1 MTTARTAGA
10 PESGGGHSWF
20 HRIRP
25 FRSWTL
31 RSRVVLVVVAMLAV
45 LGAVIGTVSVLSL
58 QSYLMTRLDAQLSSA
73 LERGQ
78 HAADRINGTGPTSVD
93 TAGVVQAP
101 GQPTGTLGAVR
112 SASGGLL
119 FPPVILADRPTDS
132 APNQP
137 LAPKP
142 VTINGLALL
151 TIPSDSRPHT
161 VDLGSALGSYR
172 IAAAQLENGDSVI
185 IGLPLSDVNA
195 TVAQLTLVIV
205 LVTLAG
211 LIFAF
216 LLASFIVRLAM
227 KPLERVTGTAEQ
239 VASMPL
245 DRGDVALSVRV
256 PEADTDPHTEVG
268 KVGSALNRM
277 LGHVASA
284 LTARQAS
291 EQKVRQFVAD
301 ASHELRTPLASIRGY
316 AELTRRAPHELPA
329 DVTRSL
335 GRIESEATRMTSLVE
350 DLLLLA
356 RLDEGRELDQDPV
369 DLSLLLIDALSD
381 AHAAGPD
388 HRWRILV
395 PEEPVEVVG
404 DAPRLH
410 QVVTNLLAN
419 ARVHTPEGTVVTA
432 ALAVDREAGRAIVTV
447 EDNGPGIPEELQS
460 TLFERFARGDTSR
473 NRATGSTGLGLAI
486 VQAVVE
492 AHGGDVSVRSEPG
505 DTVFTVS
512 LPLVEGDDASAEPEA
527 MLEPDEVEADE
538 VESAEAE
545 ADAVEAGAVEADAVE
560 ADEVESAP
568 GTERP

>member
-1 MTTARTAGA
+1 MTAARTAGA
-10 PESGGGHSWF
+10 PAPHGGTSWTQ
-20 HRIRP
+20 RIRP

-31 RSRVVLVVVAMLAV
+31 RSRVVLAVVAMLAV
-45 LGAVIGTVSVLSL
+45 LGAVIGTVSVLAL
-58 QSYLMTRLDAQLSSA
+58 QSYLVGRLDAQLTSS
-73 LERGQ
+73 LNRGQ
-78 HAADRINGTGPTSVD
+78 QRANSLFGEGPTTPQV
-93 TAGVVQAP
+93 TQVVAAP
-101 GQPTGTLGAVR
+101 GQQTETFGVVR
-112 SASGGLL
+112 NGQNLL
-119 FPPVILADRPTDS
+119 YPVILADRPPQGSPDQS
-132 APNQP
+132 A
-137 LAPKP
+137 APQT
-142 VTINGLALL
+142 VDIDRQALL
-151 TIPSDSRPHT
+151 KLPADGTPRTITLGPT
-161 VDLGSALGSYR
+161 VGDYR
-172 IAAAQLENGDSVI
+172 VAAVPLDNGDSVI
-185 IGLPLSDVNA
+185 IGLPLTSVNA

-216 LLASFIVRLAM
+216 LLASSIVRLAM

-239 VASMPL
+239 VANMPL

-256 PEADTDPHTEVG
+256 PDEDTDPHTEVG

-316 AELTRRAPHELPA
+316 AELTRRAPHELPP

-356 RLDEGRELDQDPV
+356 RLDEGRELDRDPV

-388 HRWRILV
+388 HRWRIVV
-395 PEEPVEVVG
+395 PEAPVEVVG

-410 QVVTNLLAN
+410 QVVMNLLAN
-419 ARVHTPEGTVVTA
+419 ARVHTPEGTVVTV
-432 ALAVDREAGRAIVTV
+432 ALDVDADAGRAIVTV
-447 EDNGPGIPEELQS
+447 EDDGPGIPEELQS
-460 TLFERFARGDTSR
+460 TLFERFARGDSSR

-505 DTVFTVS
+505 ATAFTVS
-512 LPLVEGDDASAEPEA
+512 LPLVEGAGHATAPEP
-527 MLEPDEVEADE
+527 MLEPEEIDTDDADTAPHEAKATEVADT
-538 VESAEAE
+538 SDAADTAETGRE
-545 ADAVEAGAVEADAVE
+545 
-560 ADEVESAP
+560 
-568 GTERP
+568 

>member
-1 MTTARTAGA
+1 MTTARATGTPTDTPADAQTGTPTDA
-10 PESGGGHSWF
+10 RGMRGLVA
-20 HRIRP
+20 RIRP
-25 FRSWTL
+25 FRSWTI

-45 LGAVIGTVSVLSL
+45 LGAVIGTVSVVAL
-58 QSYLMTRLDAQLSSA
+58 QGYLISRLDGQLTSA
-73 LERGQ
+73 LVRGQ
-78 HAADRINGTGPTSVD
+78 HAADRINAGGPTSPQA
-93 TAGVVQAP
+93 AGVVQTP

-119 FPPVILADRPTDS
+119 FPPVVLADQPTTT
-132 APNQP
+132 NQP
-137 LAPKP
+137 LEPKQ

-151 TIPSDSRPHT
+151 TVPSDEKPHT
-161 VDLGSALGSYR
+161 VDLGDALGSYR
-172 IAAAQLENGDSVI
+172 IAAARLDNGDSVI

-195 TVAQLTLVIV
+195 TVSQLTLVIV

-216 LLASFIVRLAM
+216 LIASFVVRLAM
-227 KPLERVTGTAEQ
+227 RPLARVAGTAQQ
-239 VASMPL
+239 VAEMPL

-268 KVGSALNRM
+268 TVGAALNRM

-316 AELTRRAPHELPA
+316 AELTRRSPHELPT

-356 RLDEGRELDQDPV
+356 RLDEGRELDRDPV
-369 DLSLLLIDALSD
+369 DLSMLLIDALSD

-388 HRWRILV
+388 HTWSIVL
-395 PEEPVEVVG
+395 PEEPVEVIG
-404 DAPRLH
+404 DQPRLH

-419 ARVHTPEGTVVTA
+419 ARVHTPDGTKVVA
-432 ALAVDREAGRAIVTV
+432 ELAVDAEKNRAVISVK
-447 EDNGPGIPEELQS
+447 DNGPGIPDEVRS
-460 TLFERFARGDTSR
+460 TLFERFARGDSSR

-486 VQAVVE
+486 VSAVVE
-492 AHGGDVSVRSEPG
+492 AHGGELTVESEPG
-505 DTVFTVS
+505 ETVFSVS
-512 LPLVEGDDASAEPEA
+512 LPLAAASLPPGDRS
-527 MLEPDEVEADE
+527 DEVQE
-538 VESAEAE
+538 
-545 ADAVEAGAVEADAVE
+545 
-560 ADEVESAP
+560 
-568 GTERP
+568 

>member
-1 MTTARTAGA
+1 MTTARATGTPTDTPAGTR
-10 PESGGGHSWF
+10 GMRGLVK
-20 HRIRP
+20 RIRP

-45 LGAVIGTVSVLSL
+45 LGAVIGTVSVVAL
-58 QSYLMTRLDAQLSSA
+58 QGYLISRLDGQLTSA
-73 LERGQ
+73 LVRGQ
-78 HAADRINGTGPTSVD
+78 HAADRINAGGPTSPQA
-93 TAGVVQAP
+93 AGVVQTP

-119 FPPVILADRPTDS
+119 FPPVVLADQPTTT
-132 APNQP
+132 NQP
-137 LAPKP
+137 LEPKQ

-151 TIPSDSRPHT
+151 TVPSDEKPHT
-161 VDLGSALGSYR
+161 VDLGEALGSYR
-172 IAAAQLENGDSVI
+172 IAAARLDNGDSVI

-195 TVAQLTLVIV
+195 TVSQLTLVIV

-216 LLASFIVRLAM
+216 LIASFVVRLAM
-227 KPLERVTGTAEQ
+227 RPLARVAGTAQQ
-239 VASMPL
+239 VAEMPL

-268 KVGSALNRM
+268 TVGAALNRM

-316 AELTRRAPHELPA
+316 AELTRRSPHELPT

-356 RLDEGRELDQDPV
+356 RLDEGRELDRDPV
-369 DLSLLLIDALSD
+369 DLSMLLIDALSD

-388 HRWRILV
+388 HSWSIVL
-395 PEEPVEVVG
+395 PEEPVEVIG
-404 DAPRLH
+404 DQPRLH

-419 ARVHTPEGTVVTA
+419 ARVHTPEGTKVVA
-432 ALAVDREAGRAIVTV
+432 ELAVDAENHRAVISVK
-447 EDNGPGIPEELQS
+447 DNGPGIPDEVRS
-460 TLFERFARGDTSR
+460 TLFERFARGDSSR

-486 VQAVVE
+486 VSAVVE
-492 AHGGDVSVRSEPG
+492 AHGGELTVESEPG
-505 DTVFTVS
+505 ETVFAVS
-512 LPLVEGDDASAEPEA
+512 LPLEDREG
-527 MLEPDEVEADE
+527 
-538 VESAEAE
+538 EAE
-545 ADAVEAGAVEADAVE
+545 E
-560 ADEVESAP
+560 
-568 GTERP
+568 

>member
-1 MTTARTAGA
+1 M
-10 PESGGGHSWF
+10 
-20 HRIRP
+20 RP

-45 LGAVIGTVSVLSL
+45 LGAVIGTVSVFAL
-58 QSYLMTRLDAQLSSA
+58 QNYLMQRLDGQLTSA

-78 HAADRINGTGPTSVD
+78 HAADRINAGGPTVPEA
-93 TAGVVQAP
+93 AGVVQTP

-112 SASGGLL
+112 SADGGLL
-119 FPPVILADRPTDS
+119 FRPVILADRPPDS
-132 APNQP
+132 SANQP

-142 VTINGLALL
+142 VTIDGLALL
-151 TIPSDSRPHT
+151 SVPADQKPRT
-161 VDLGSALGSYR
+161 VDLGPAVGSYR
-172 IAAAQLENGDSVI
+172 IAAAQLSNGDSVI

-195 TVAQLTLVIV
+195 TVARLTLVIV

-211 LIFAF
+211 LVFAF
-216 LLASFIVRLAM
+216 LIANVVVRLAM
-227 KPLERVTGTAEQ
+227 RPLERVAGTAEQ
-239 VASMPL
+239 VASLPL

-256 PEADTDPHTEVG
+256 PEADTDQHTEVG
-268 KVGSALNRM
+268 KVGAALNRM

-316 AELTRRAPHELPA
+316 AELTRRAPHELPP

-356 RLDEGRELDQDPV
+356 RLDEGRELDRDPV
-369 DLSLLLIDALSD
+369 DVTLLLVDALSD

-388 HRWRILV
+388 HEWMLDL
-395 PEEPVEVVG
+395 PDEPVEVLG

-410 QVVTNLLAN
+410 QVLMNLLAN
-419 ARVHTPEGTVVTA
+419 ARVHTPDGTKVTA
-432 ALAVDREAGRAIVTV
+432 GLRADAETGTAVITV
-447 EDNGPGIPEELQS
+447 ADDGPGIPEELQA
-460 TLFERFARGDTSR
+460 TLFERFARGDSSR

-486 VQAVVE
+486 VHAVVL
-492 AHGGDVSVRSEPG
+492 AHGGEVTVASEPG
-505 DTVFTVS
+505 STVFTVR
-512 LPLVEGDDASAEPEA
+512 LPLAPAPEPAAAPAPAPVSA
-527 MLEPDEVEADE
+527 D
-538 VESAEAE
+538 
-545 ADAVEAGAVEADAVE
+545 
-560 ADEVESAP
+560 
-568 GTERP
+568 

>member
-1 MTTARTAGA
+1 MTAARTAGA
-10 PESGGGHSWF
+10 PTPGRERARRFGL
-20 HRIRP
+20 RP

-45 LGAVIGTVSVLSL
+45 LGAVIGTVSVLAL
-58 QSYLMTRLDAQLSSA
+58 QNYLLDRLDQQLISA

-78 HAADRINGTGPTSVD
+78 HTADRINAGGPTNPQ
-93 TAGVVQAP
+93 AQGVVTTP

-112 SASGGLL
+112 SADGGLL
-119 FPPVILADRPTDS
+119 FPPVILSDRPSPSTD
-132 APNQP
+132 QP
-137 LAPKP
+137 LGPKQ

-151 TIPSDSRPHT
+151 TVPADSQPRT
-161 VDLGSALGSYR
+161 VDLGDQLGSYR
-172 IAAAQLENGDSVI
+172 IAAAQLDNGDSVI
-185 IGLPLSDVNA
+185 IGLPLSEVTA
-195 TVAQLTLVIV
+195 TTQQLTLVIG

-211 LIFAF
+211 LVFAF
-216 LLASFIVRLAM
+216 LIASFVVRLAM
-227 KPLERVTGTAEQ
+227 RPLARVTETAEQ
-239 VASMPL
+239 VAHMPL

-256 PEADTDPHTEVG
+256 PEADTDQHTEVG

-316 AELTRRAPHELPA
+316 AELTRRSPHELPQ

-356 RLDEGRELDQDPV
+356 RLDEGRELDRDPV

-388 HRWRILV
+388 HTWHIDL
-395 PEEPVEVVG
+395 PEEPVEVLG

-410 QVVTNLLAN
+410 QVVMNLLAN
-419 ARVHTPEGTVVTA
+419 ARVHTPEGTTVVA
-432 ALAVDREAGRAIVTV
+432 ALAVDAVTREAVVTV
-447 EDNGPGIPEELQS
+447 TDDGPGIPEELRS
-460 TLFERFARGDTSR
+460 TLFERFARGDSSR

-486 VQAVVE
+486 VSAVVE
-492 AHGGDVSVRSEPG
+492 AHGGTVTVASEPG
-505 DTVFTVS
+505 STAFTVR
-512 LPLVEGDDASAEPEA
+512 LPLVGELPLADTLPAETVEDAIVEDA
-527 MLEPDEVEADE
+527 MVEPDNAPAPENAPEGADRE
-538 VESAEAE
+538 
-545 ADAVEAGAVEADAVE
+545 
-560 ADEVESAP
+560 
-568 GTERP
+568 

>member
-1 MTTARTAGA
+1 MTAARTAGA
-10 PESGGGHSWF
+10 PTPGRERARRFGL
-20 HRIRP
+20 RP

-45 LGAVIGTVSVLSL
+45 LGAVIGTVSVLAL
-58 QSYLMTRLDAQLSSA
+58 QNYLLDRLDQQLISA

-78 HAADRINGTGPTSVD
+78 HTADRINAGGPTNPQ
-93 TAGVVQAP
+93 AQGVVTTP

-112 SASGGLL
+112 SADGGLL
-119 FPPVILADRPTDS
+119 FPPVILSDRPSPSTD
-132 APNQP
+132 QP
-137 LAPKP
+137 LGPKQ

-151 TIPSDSRPHT
+151 TVPADSQPRT
-161 VDLGSALGSYR
+161 VDLGDQLGSYR
-172 IAAAQLENGDSVI
+172 IAAAQLDNGDSVI
-185 IGLPLSDVNA
+185 IGLPLSEVTA
-195 TVAQLTLVIV
+195 TTQQLTLVIG

-211 LIFAF
+211 LVFAF
-216 LLASFIVRLAM
+216 LIASFVVRLAM
-227 KPLERVTGTAEQ
+227 RPLARVTETAEQ
-239 VASMPL
+239 VAHMPL

-256 PEADTDPHTEVG
+256 PEADTDQHTEVG

-316 AELTRRAPHELPA
+316 AELTRRSPHELPQ

-356 RLDEGRELDQDPV
+356 RLDEGRELDRDPV

-388 HRWRILV
+388 HTWHIDL
-395 PEEPVEVVG
+395 PEEPVEVLG

-410 QVVTNLLAN
+410 QVVMNLLAN
-419 ARVHTPEGTVVTA
+419 ARVHTPEGTTVVA
-432 ALAVDREAGRAIVTV
+432 ALAVDAVTREAVVTV
-447 EDNGPGIPEELQS
+447 TDDGPGIPEELRS
-460 TLFERFARGDTSR
+460 TLFERFARGDSSR

-486 VQAVVE
+486 VSAVVE
-492 AHGGDVSVRSEPG
+492 AHGGTVTVASEPG
-505 DTVFTVS
+505 STVFTVR
-512 LPLVEGDDASAEPEA
+512 LPLVGEPP
-527 MLEPDEVEADE
+527 L
-538 VESAEAE
+538 
-545 ADAVEAGAVEADAVE
+545 ADALPAETVEDTIVEDAPVKPENAPAPENAPEGADRE
-560 ADEVESAP
+560 
-568 GTERP
+568 

>member
-1 MTTARTAGA
+1 MTTARVAGD
-10 PESGGGHSWF
+10 PGGRWP
-20 HRIRP
+20 RLRP

-31 RSRVVLVVVAMLAV
+31 RSRVVLAVVAMLAV
-45 LGAVIGTVSVLSL
+45 LGAVIGTVSVLAL
-58 QSYLMTRLDAQLSSA
+58 QSYLMNRLDGQLTSA
-73 LERGQ
+73 LSRGQ
-78 HAADRINGTGPTSVD
+78 HAADRINAGGPTVPEA
-93 TAGVVQAP
+93 AGVVQTP
-101 GQPTGTLGAVR
+101 GQATGTLGAVR
-112 SASGGLL
+112 SANGGLL
-119 FPPVILADRPTDS
+119 FAPVVLSDRPPGTS
-132 APNQP
+132 NNQP
-137 LAPKP
+137 LQPEAVP
-142 VTINGLALL
+142 INGMALL
-151 TIPSDSRPHT
+151 TIPSDQRPHT

-172 IAAAQLENGDSVI
+172 VAAAELDNGDSVI

-239 VASMPL
+239 VANMPL

-256 PEADTDPHTEVG
+256 PDEDTDPHTEVG
-268 KVGSALNRM
+268 KVGAALNRM

-356 RLDEGRELDQDPV
+356 RLDEGRELDRDPV

-388 HRWRILV
+388 HTWRIQL

-410 QVVTNLLAN
+410 QVVMNLLAN

-432 ALAVDREAGRAIVTV
+432 ALAVDREAGQAIVTV
-447 EDNGPGIPEELQS
+447 ADDGPGIPEGLQS
-460 TLFERFARGDTSR
+460 TLFERFARGDGSR

-492 AHGGDVSVRSEPG
+492 AHGGDVAVRSEPG
-505 DTVFTVS
+505 DTVFTVR
-512 LPLVEGDDASAEPEA
+512 LPLVEDAGGAGAPVSVLEPEEVEGDEPPAAEPPA
-527 MLEPDEVEADE
+527 AEPATSTPPTSDPR
-538 VESAEAE
+538 AERE
-545 ADAVEAGAVEADAVE
+545 
-560 ADEVESAP
+560 
-568 GTERP
+568 

>member
-1 MTTARTAGA
+1 MTEARVAGA
-10 PESGGGHSWF
+10 PAARGRRF
-20 HRIRP
+20 PRIRP

-45 LGAVIGTVSVLSL
+45 LGTVIGAVSVLAL
-58 QSYLMTRLDAQLSSA
+58 QNYLMHRLDGQLTSA

-78 HAADRINGTGPTSVD
+78 RAADRINGGGPTVPEA
-93 TAGVVQAP
+93 AGVVQTP

-119 FPPVILADRPTDS
+119 FPPVVLADRPTGPS
-132 APNQP
+132 GNQP
-137 LAPKP
+137 LGPQQ

-151 TIPSDSRPHT
+151 TLPADGRPRT
-161 VDLGSALGSYR
+161 IDLGSSLGSYR
-172 IAAAQLENGDSVI
+172 VAAVPLSNGDSVI

-216 LLASFIVRLAM
+216 LIANVVVRLAM
-227 KPLERVTGTAEQ
+227 RPLERVAGTAEQ

-256 PEADTDPHTEVG
+256 PEEDTDQHTEVG

-277 LGHVASA
+277 LEHVASA

-316 AELTRRAPHELPA
+316 AELTRRAPHELPP

-356 RLDEGRELDQDPV
+356 RLDEGRELDHDPV
-369 DLSLLLIDALSD
+369 DVTLLLVDALSD

-388 HRWRILV
+388 HEWMLDL
-395 PEEPVEVVG
+395 PDEPVEVIG

-410 QVVTNLLAN
+410 QVLMNLLAN
-419 ARVHTPEGTVVTA
+419 ARVHTPEGTTVTA
-432 ALAVDREAGRAIVTV
+432 ALRADQEAARAVITV
-447 EDNGPGIPEELQS
+447 ADDGPGIPEELRA
-460 TLFERFARGDTSR
+460 TLFERFARGDGSR

-486 VQAVVE
+486 VQAVVQ
-492 AHGGDVSVRSEPG
+492 AHGGEVSVASEPG
-505 DTVFTVS
+505 STVFTVR
-512 LPLVEGDDASAEPEA
+512 LPLAT
-527 MLEPDEVEADE
+527 ADLR
-538 VESAEAE
+538 
-545 ADAVEAGAVEADAVE
+545 ADPVI
-560 ADEVESAP
+560 P
-568 GTERP
+568 